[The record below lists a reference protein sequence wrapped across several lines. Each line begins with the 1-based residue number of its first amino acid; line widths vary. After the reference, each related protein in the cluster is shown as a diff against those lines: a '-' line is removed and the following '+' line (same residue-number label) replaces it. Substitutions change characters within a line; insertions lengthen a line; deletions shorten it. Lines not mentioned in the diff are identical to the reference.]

1 MSGKSAFQGH
11 RGRGKHQRQPESRDQ
26 HQKDRA
32 VVSGPV
38 PADAEKGWSVRL
50 YRAGRRAFRLLQ
62 GAQSYSQRTGGE
74 PSAAGGDLYAL
85 RRVQALCGR
94 VHGGAGVHQDWSG
107 RHGKCVVL

>member
-1 MSGKSAFQGH
+1 MSDNIKKQKRIIAE
-11 RGRGKHQRQPESRDQ
+11 ES
-26 HQKDRA
+26 
-32 VVSGPV
+32 V

-50 YRAGRRAFRLLQ
+50 YRAGRRAFRLFQ

-85 RRVQALCGR
+85 RRVQALCGC
-94 VHGGAGVHQDWSG
+94 VHGGAGVHQDRSG